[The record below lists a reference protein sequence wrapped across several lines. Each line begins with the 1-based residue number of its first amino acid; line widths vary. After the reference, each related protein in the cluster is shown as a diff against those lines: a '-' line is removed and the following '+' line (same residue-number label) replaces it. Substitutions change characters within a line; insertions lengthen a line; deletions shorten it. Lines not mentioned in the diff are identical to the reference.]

1 MNIELQA
8 TDSSGSSSYDEEAE
22 DDYSSPKKNHE
33 KAKMPSATTI
43 VRDALGEDPENPS
56 IHPSITPQSS
66 SIPFLLDAAFGDFHN
81 NHHVG

>member
-56 IHPSITPQSS
+56 IHRSIHHTAIVVYSISS
-66 SIPFLLDAAFGDFHN
+66 
-81 NHHVG
+81 